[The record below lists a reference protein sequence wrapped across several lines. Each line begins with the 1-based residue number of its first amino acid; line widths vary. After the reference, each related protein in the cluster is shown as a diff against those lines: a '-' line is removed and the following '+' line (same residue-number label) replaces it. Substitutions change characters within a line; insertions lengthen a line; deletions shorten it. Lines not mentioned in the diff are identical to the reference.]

1 MFEGL
6 RILVTPGMVE
16 LGEKQ
21 RELNTELG
29 RQAATRCDRAV
40 LVGKK
45 QAGPLREGLLAAGF
59 PEEHIRVAD
68 TVEEAVAIAD
78 AFPAE
83 GRRIILLEND
93 LPDNYT

>member
-1 MFEGL
+1 MFRGL

-16 LGEKQ
+16 LGAKQ
-21 RELNTELG
+21 TELNTEFG
-29 RQAATRCDRAV
+29 RQAAGCCDRAV

-45 QAGPLREGLLAAGF
+45 QSVPIRAGLVEAGF

-68 TVEEAVAIAD
+68 TVEEAIQMAD

-93 LPDNYT
+93 LPDNY